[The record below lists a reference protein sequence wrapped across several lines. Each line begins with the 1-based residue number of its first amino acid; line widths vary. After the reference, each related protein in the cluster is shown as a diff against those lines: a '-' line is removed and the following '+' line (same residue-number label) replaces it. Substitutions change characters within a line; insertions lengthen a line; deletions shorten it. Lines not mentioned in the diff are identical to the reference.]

1 MYLYVWGKSKN
12 NVGWPDQSAAPS
24 QLLPNQGQ
32 GEKTEVPTK
41 CVTPGAS
48 SKGTWFPTE
57 FYFKASVLRG
67 VKFLLWKTLSPV
79 DSQVSTRVVFPN
91 SVSLSWCYATGLC
104 DFMKL
109 AGISLTPCDSYQ
121 LYLANCQLVWKL
133 SSSVNMNKHMH
144 ATLSGMVGALFPKK
158 PS

>member
-32 GEKTEVPTK
+32 GEKTEVSTK

-57 FYFKASVLRG
+57 FCFKAGVLRG

-79 DSQVSTRVVFPN
+79 DSQVSTRVVLPQCFSQP
-91 SVSLSWCYATGLC
+91 VLC
-104 DFMKL
+104 NRLVWFHEARRNTINTLWFLPTL
-109 AGISLTPCDSYQ
+109 AGQLPAGLKIIRGCEYEQTHACHIEWYGGSLIS
-121 LYLANCQLVWKL
+121 
-133 SSSVNMNKHMH
+133 
-144 ATLSGMVGALFPKK
+144 
-158 PS
+158 